1 MSAFM
6 TPEREAVLRE
16 TLDSQAD
23 RFIRIPMC
31 GFVESLN
38 VSASVR
44 DSKNI
49 MKRFSASQQ

>member
-1 MSAFM
+1 M